1 MILIVPHEDPVTKAK
16 IPDITNVRAGY
27 APLSTLSSKAELI

>member
-1 MILIVPHEDPVTKAK
+1 MILIVPHEDPVTRAN
-16 IPDITNVRAGY
+16 IPEITKVRAGY